1 MDCPSYVTAL
11 RSALRESP
19 DVILLGEMRD
29 RETTEV
35 TMRAAETGQLLLSS
49 LHTTGAVNTIDRVVD
64 IFPPEQQPQI
74 RLQLS
79 MVLQAVVSQ
88 QLVPD
93 IDGKPLPVFEIMYM
107 TLAIRN
113 MIRESKTHQLES
125 AIASGGAQGMRTM
138 DMALLD
144 LVREG
149 KITAETA
156 LEYCN
161 NYELVSR
168 RLKEN

>member
-1 MDCPSYVTAL
+1 
-11 RSALRESP
+11 
-19 DVILLGEMRD
+19 
-29 RETTEV
+29 
-35 TMRAAETGQLLLSS
+35 
-49 LHTTGAVNTIDRVVD
+49 
-64 IFPPEQQPQI
+64 
-74 RLQLS
+74 

-107 TLAIRN
+107 NMAIRN